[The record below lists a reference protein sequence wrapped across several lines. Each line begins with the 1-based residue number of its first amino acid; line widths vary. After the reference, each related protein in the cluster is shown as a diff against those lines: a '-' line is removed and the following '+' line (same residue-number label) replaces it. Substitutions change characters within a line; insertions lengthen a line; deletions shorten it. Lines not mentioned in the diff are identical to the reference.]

1 MFKTYKHNT
10 KEVIKDSEDFIM
22 FIAKNM
28 DGRTFTLF
36 NKYLNELRV
45 DVLEAKGHTVSADSF
60 LIFLDKI
67 KTLTTSTHI
76 NDLIIAKLE
85 KVDVDRVN
93 SRNLL
98 VNY

>member
-1 MFKTYKHNT
+1 MLKLYKKNT
-10 KEVIKDSEDFIM
+10 KETTKNSEDFIM

-36 NKYLNELRV
+36 NKYLNELRQ
-45 DVLEAKGHTVSADSF
+45 DVLESKGHKVSADSF

-67 KTLTTSTHI
+67 RTLTHSDHI

-85 KVDVDRVN
+85 NVDVDK
-93 SRNLL
+93 L
-98 VNY
+98 